1 MKTYFVDVVVP
12 LAVPKP
18 LTYRVPMEW
27 ESYVNQGSRVVVPI
41 GKSKKYTGIIWRVH
55 EEVPK
60 DHAAKYIDEVL
71 DDLPILSKKQMELWN
86 WMSQYYACTLGEIM
100 SAALP
105 TGLKLSS
112 ETIYVSN
119 QVDDLVLEPHEL
131 LLVEFISKKNQGE
144 GVSAQ
149 ELQVHLPLIQV
160 QKTVRSLLKK
170 GALSALEEVKEKFV
184 PKRIT
189 YLMLSPSF
197 CSDDALQTCFNQLEK
212 RNADK
217 QHAALMTFIQLS
229 NWNGIEGVAVRKK
242 DVIQASK
249 TDHAAIQGLI
259 KKGVLIQEE
268 RNERRVVGE
277 EATRD
282 EMPKLSKEQ
291 EEAKDKILNHKGTS
305 LLFGVTSSGKT
316 EVYIHLIEEQLKQ
329 GKQVL
334 FLLPEIALTTHLI
347 HRVQAYFGEQVG
359 VYHSGYS
366 THERTEVWHR
376 VLGGKYRFNVVL
388 GARSALFLPFENL
401 GLIIVDEEHEGTFK
415 QQDPAPR
422 YQARDAAVMLGM
434 MHEISV
440 VLGSATPSI
449 ESMYN
454 ANSGRYQRVDL
465 TQRFGLAQQPKIE
478 LVNLKA
484 ELAAKRV
491 TGTFSQT
498 LIDQISETVKQGNQV
513 ILFQNRRGYTPLWEC
528 VMCHHIP
535 ECKNCDVSLTFHKS
549 SNELKCHYCGFVQ
562 KPPTQ
567 CPACGVQNFKMM
579 GAGTEKIE
587 EELQDILPHVR
598 VGRMDMDVA
607 RGKHAHK
614 QLLNEFEEGKLD
626 VLVGT
631 QMVTKGL
638 DFSKVQLVGVLN
650 ADRMMKHPDFRALER
665 AFQLLVQVAG
675 RSGRREEMG
684 RVLIQ
689 TYDTDH
695 WIFPYVIQNDYEGF
709 YRIEV
714 NEREQHAYP
723 PFKRMIK
730 LTVKH
735 KDRAVVHK
743 ATQQIFEWLK
753 TALNG
758 HFFGPEEPYVSRINN
773 YYIRVFW
780 IRIPKM
786 TEHLLVKQFLLDCKL
801 NLLKDPEFKMV
812 RFAIDVDP
820 S

>member
-1 MKTYFVDVVVP
+1 MYIH
-12 LAVPKP
+12 
-18 LTYRVPMEW
+18 E
-27 ESYVNQGSRVVVPI
+27 GSRVVVPI
-41 GKSKKYTGIIWRVH
+41 GKSKKHTGIIWRIH
-55 EEVPK
+55 EDVPK
-60 DHAAKYIDEVL
+60 EHAAKYIDEVL
-71 DDLPILSKKQMELWN
+71 DDAPILSKKQIELWN
-86 WMSQYYACTLGEIM
+86 WMSSYYACTLGEIM
-100 SAALP
+100 SVALP

-119 QVDDLVLEPHEL
+119 SSSDLILEAHEQAVVDLVLT
-131 LLVEFISKKNQGE
+131 KNKGE

-149 ELQVHLPLIQV
+149 ELQARLPLIQI
-160 QKTVRSLLKK
+160 QKTVRALLKK
-170 GALSALEEVKEKFV
+170 GALSSLEEVKEKYV
-184 PKRIT
+184 PKRIA
-189 YLMLSPSF
+189 YLILSPQY
-197 CSDDALQTCFNQLEK
+197 CSDEALQNIFTQLEK
-212 RNADK
+212 RNAEK
-217 QHAALMTFIQLS
+217 QQAALMAFIQLS
-229 NWNGIEGVAVRKK
+229 KWNGQEGLAVRKK
-242 DVIQASK
+242 EVIQVSN
-249 TDHAAIQGLI
+249 TDNTAIQGLI
-259 KKGVLIQEE
+259 KKGVFLIEE
-268 RNERRVVGE
+268 RNERRVLGD
-277 EATRD
+277 EATRN
-282 EMPKLSKEQ
+282 ELPILSEEQ
-291 EEAKDKILNHKGTS
+291 GNAKSKICSHKGTS
-305 LLFGVTSSGKT
+305 LLYGVTSSGKT
-316 EVYIHLIEEQLKQ
+316 EVYIHLIEEQLKI

-334 FLLPEIALTTHLI
+334 FLLPEIALTSHLI
-347 HRVQAYFGEQVG
+347 HRIQAYFGEQVG

-366 THERTEVWHR
+366 TNERTEVWHR

-401 GLIIVDEEHEGTFK
+401 GLIIVDEEHESTFK

-422 YQARDAAVMLGM
+422 YQARDVAVMLGQI
-434 MHEISV
+434 HEVSV

-449 ESMYN
+449 ESFFN
-454 ANSGRYQRVDL
+454 ASNGRYQRVDL
-465 TQRFGLAQQPKIE
+465 TKRFGTAQQPKVE

-484 ELAAKRV
+484 ELASKRV
-491 TGTFSQT
+491 SGTFSQT
-498 LIDQISETVKQGNQV
+498 LIDEISETVKRGNQV

-528 VMCHHIP
+528 TMCHHIP

-549 SNELKCHYCGFVQ
+549 SNELKCHYCGYVQ

-587 EELQDILPHVR
+587 EELQGILPQIR

-614 QLLNEFEEGKLD
+614 QLLTDFEEGKLD

-638 DFSKVQLVGVLN
+638 DFSRVQLVGVLN
-650 ADRMMKHPDFRALER
+650 ADRMMKHPDFRSIER

-675 RSGRREEMG
+675 RSGRRDEMG
-684 RVLIQ
+684 KVLIQ
-689 TYDTDH
+689 TYDPDH
-695 WIFPYVIQNDYEGF
+695 WIFPFVVQNNYEGF
-709 YRIEV
+709 YRIEI

-735 KDRAVVHK
+735 KDRVVLNK
-743 ATQQIFEWLK
+743 ATQQVFEWLK
-753 TALNG
+753 IALNG
-758 HFFGPEEPYVSRINN
+758 HFYGPEEPYISRINN

-780 IRIPKM
+780 IRIPKI
-786 TEHLLVKQFLLDCKL
+786 TEHLMVKHFLVECKL
-801 NLLKDPEFKMV
+801 NLLKHPEFKMA